1 MTTDTPLR
9 PTLRDALRQMLALLE
24 NERQALAGLDLAS
37 ILSCSDNK
45 VELCDTIER
54 QAQGSLDEECRGLL
68 DAVARLNE
76 INRKI
81 RNLIAANVESR
92 LGSLTGRIDLY
103 GAGRPTVSRDMPY
116 HA

>member
-1 MTTDTPLR
+1 MTKDTPLR
-9 PTLRDALRQMLALLE
+9 EALRQMLALLE

-37 ILSCSDNK
+37 ILTCSEDK
-45 VELCDTIER
+45 IGLCGTIER
-54 QAQGSLDEECRGLL
+54 QANGPLDEESHGLL

-81 RNLIAANVESR
+81 RNLTAANVEAR
-92 LGSLTGRIDLY
+92 LGALTGRIELY
-103 GAGRPTVSRDMPY
+103 GSGRSTASRDISH